1 MHSQYSIDLR
11 SLFLCID
18 CLTNLLLQVKH
29 SRIGTHL
36 HGHIGLHR
44 MPSCGFVDFLYPHKV
59 PWFIIGSSLD
69 KNGLVYTTI
78 PCVYIYIYMLLYIY
92 ILLYIINYICHIYI
106 PQFSTRPWRAGAP
119 HAPLP
124 PGILEATSHLRP
136 VVPSQ
141 NSKETSWEFAN
152 FIKLL
157 PKTIVLQVY
166 SGMG

>member
-36 HGHIGLHR
+36 QGHIGLHR

-78 PCVYIYIYMLLYIY
+78 PCVYIYVIIYIY

-106 PQFSTRPWRAGAP
+106 YPNSPQGHDAQALRMLR
-119 HAPLP
+119 
-124 PGILEATSHLRP
+124 SHLVFSKPLLTWDQLSRRKTPKKRP
-136 VVPSQ
+136 G
-141 NSKETSWEFAN
+141 NSP
-152 FIKLL
+152 IL
-157 PKTIVLQVY
+157 
-166 SGMG
+166 

>member
-78 PCVYIYIYMLLYIY
+78 P
-92 ILLYIINYICHIYI
+92 
-106 PQFSTRPWRAGAP
+106 
-119 HAPLP
+119 
-124 PGILEATSHLRP
+124 
-136 VVPSQ
+136 
-141 NSKETSWEFAN
+141 
-152 FIKLL
+152 
-157 PKTIVLQVY
+157 
-166 SGMG
+166 